1 MVSKTK
7 IALIAA
13 IAAVGIA
20 TPALADGVPV
30 IPQYSL
36 PSESPDFGAAPAPQ
50 SRQTVVHGR
59 RLYDSAAARSYDNQ
73 SYQNSNYNNWAN
85 DSEWSTTGRQNSG
98 H

>member
-1 MVSKTK
+1 MVSKIK

-20 TPALADGVPV
+20 TPALADGFPV
-30 IPQYSL
+30 IPQYSP
-36 PSESPDFGAAPAPQ
+36 PSEAPDFGVAPAPH
-50 SRQTVVHGR
+50 SGRAVVHGR
-59 RLYDSAAARSYDNQ
+59 TLYDSTVVPSYGGRNDQ
-73 SYQNSNYNNWAN
+73 SQHDDWAT

>member
-13 IAAVGIA
+13 IAAVGMTA
-20 TPALADGVPV
+20 PALADGVFG
-30 IPQYSL
+30 S
-36 PSESPDFGAAPAPQ
+36 SNFGAAPAQQ

-59 RLYDSAAARSYDNQ
+59 GLYDSAAAPNYD
-73 SYQNSNYNNWAN
+73 WAN
-85 DSEWSTTGRQNSG
+85 SAEWSTAGRQNSG